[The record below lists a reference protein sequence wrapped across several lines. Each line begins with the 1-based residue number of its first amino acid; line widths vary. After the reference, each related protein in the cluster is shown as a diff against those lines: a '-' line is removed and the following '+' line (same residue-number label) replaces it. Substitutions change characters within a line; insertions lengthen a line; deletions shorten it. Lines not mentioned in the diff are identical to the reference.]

1 MKKIV
6 LGLGLGIFF
15 IILPTISYAFLPL
28 LIAGA
33 DYAGAA
39 ALRTAISRGAAQ
51 LAVSAA
57 ERQVLENA
65 TKTALN
71 QSVKRLVAM
80 SPNPTKFQLATG
92 AITWAGLGSA
102 LLDLGDEIFGVD
114 QSAGVSSGDSADNGR
129 KFYVGAGSGGTKPY
143 FSGDYP
149 ESLIYS
155 AYRYQSSNGLL
166 PCNSASGCSYSA
178 SFTIL
183 SSSTGSSGST
193 SYQIQYQ
200 NSYLTSSGSTAT
212 VNRTANY
219 TVLSNANFDAS
230 ITPQSADITVEQEET
245 AKNTPLNPQRLA
257 DVANALLLDAASQS
271 DYAGIP
277 VSSSNPLVTASDF
290 TAALTAIGRTEPTN
304 AEWTTPWEDLETTSD
319 TDTDTGTDTGTGGGT
334 DSGSGSETAT
344 EPTLDSPPDGK
355 TILSPLLNI
364 FPADWGNFSVGSRDA
379 VCPVGEFEIWDKNF
393 VIDSHCGLIEQNR
406 ELIKIIF
413 LIVWA
418 FSAFRRVMSA

>member
-6 LGLGLGIFF
+6 FLGIFL

-33 DYAGAA
+33 DFAGAA
-39 ALRTAISRGAAQ
+39 ALRAAISRGAAQ

-80 SPNPTKFQLATG
+80 SPNPTRFQLATG

-166 PCNSASGCSYSA
+166 PCNSASGCTYSA
-178 SFTIL
+178 GFSVL

-193 SYQIQYQ
+193 TYQIQYQ
-200 NSYLTSSGSTAT
+200 NSYLTSSGSIVT
-212 VNRTANY
+212 VDRTASY
-219 TVLSNANFDAS
+219 TVLPNASYDSS
-230 ITPQSADITVEQEET
+230 ITPQSADITAEQEET

-277 VSSSNPLVTASDF
+277 ISSSNPLVTAQDF
-290 TAALTAIGRTEPTN
+290 TDALTAVGRTQPTN
-304 AEWTTPWEDLETTSD
+304 AEWTTPWEDLETT
-319 TDTDTGTDTGTGGGT
+319 DTGTDTGGGT

>member
-71 QSVKRLVAM
+71 QSVKRLVSM

-178 SFTIL
+178 SFSIL

-277 VSSSNPLVTASDF
+277 VSSSNPLVTAADF

-304 AEWTTPWEDLETTSD
+304 AEWTTPWEDLETTS
-319 TDTDTGTDTGTGGGT
+319 DTDTGTDTGTGGGT

>member
-6 LGLGLGIFF
+6 LGLAVFF
-15 IILPTISYAFLPL
+15 IFLPTISYAFLPL

-33 DYAGAA
+33 DFAGAA

-80 SPNPTKFQLATG
+80 SPNPTRFQLATG

-149 ESLIYS
+149 ETLIYS

-178 SFTIL
+178 SFSIL

-219 TVLSNANFDAS
+219 TVLSNANFDSS
-230 ITPQSADITVEQEET
+230 ITPQSADISAEQEET

-277 VSSSNPLVTASDF
+277 VSSANPLVTANDF
-290 TAALTAIGRTEPTN
+290 SEALSAVGRTQPTN
-304 AEWTTPWEDLETTSD
+304 AEWTTPWEDLETT
-319 TDTDTGTDTGTGGGT
+319 TDTGTDTGGGT

-393 VIDSHCGLIEQNR
+393 VIGSHCGLIEQNR

>member
-1 MKKIV
+1 MKKNV
-6 LGLGLGIFF
+6 LGLAVFF
-15 IILPTISYAFLPL
+15 IFLPTISYAFLPL

-33 DYAGAA
+33 DFAGAA

-80 SPNPTKFQLATG
+80 SPNPTRFQLATG

-178 SFTIL
+178 SFSIL

-219 TVLSNANFDAS
+219 TVLSNANFDSS
-230 ITPQSADITVEQEET
+230 ITPQSADISAEQEET

-277 VSSSNPLVTASDF
+277 VSSANPLVTANDF
-290 TAALTAIGRTEPTN
+290 SEALSAVGRTQPTN
-304 AEWTTPWEDLETTSD
+304 AEWTTPWEDLETT
-319 TDTDTGTDTGTGGGT
+319 TDTGTDTGGGT

-393 VIDSHCGLIEQNR
+393 VIGSHCGLIEQNR

>member
-6 LGLGLGIFF
+6 LGLGLGLFF

-71 QSVKRLVAM
+71 QSVKRLIAM

-114 QSAGVSSGDSADNGR
+114 QSAGVSSGGSADNGR

-166 PCNSASGCSYSA
+166 PCNSASGCTYSA
-178 SFTIL
+178 GFSVL

-193 SYQIQYQ
+193 TYQIQYQ
-200 NSYLTSSGSTAT
+200 NSYSTSSGSTVT
-212 VNRTANY
+212 VDRTASY
-219 TVLSNANFDAS
+219 TVLPNASYDSS
-230 ITPQSADITVEQEET
+230 ITPQSADITAEQEET

-277 VSSSNPLVTASDF
+277 VSSSNPLVTAQDF
-290 TAALTAIGRTEPTN
+290 TDALTAVGRTEPTN

-319 TDTDTGTDTGTGGGT
+319 TDTGTDTGGGT

>member
-6 LGLGLGIFF
+6 LGLGLGLFF

-33 DYAGAA
+33 DFAGAA

-71 QSVKRLVAM
+71 QSVKRLIAM

-114 QSAGVSSGDSADNGR
+114 QSAGVSSGGSADNGR

-178 SFTIL
+178 SFSIL

-219 TVLSNANFDAS
+219 TVLSNANFDSS
-230 ITPQSADITVEQEET
+230 ITPQSADITAEQEET
-245 AKNTPLNPQRLA
+245 AKNAPLNPQRLA

-277 VSSSNPLVTASDF
+277 ISSSNPLVTAQDF
-290 TAALTAIGRTEPTN
+290 TDALTAVGRTEPTN
-304 AEWTTPWEDLETTSD
+304 AEWTTPWEDLETN
-319 TDTDTGTDTGTGGGT
+319 TDTGTDTGGGT

-379 VCPVGEFEIWDKNF
+379 VCPVGEFEIWDQNF

>member
-1 MKKIV
+1 MKKIILV
-6 LGLGLGIFF
+6 IIL
-15 IILPTISYAFLPL
+15 IILPISSYAFLPL

-71 QSVKRLVAM
+71 QSVKRLIAM
-80 SPNPTKFQLATG
+80 SPNPTRFQLATG

-166 PCNSASGCSYSA
+166 PCNSASGCTYSA
-178 SFTIL
+178 GFSVL

-193 SYQIQYQ
+193 TYQIQYQ
-200 NSYLTSSGSTAT
+200 NSYLTSSGSTVT
-212 VNRTANY
+212 VDRTASY
-219 TVLSNANFDAS
+219 TVLPNASYDSA
-230 ITPQSADITVEQEET
+230 ITPQSADITAEQEET

-277 VSSSNPLVTASDF
+277 VSSANPLVTANDF
-290 TAALTAIGRTEPTN
+290 SEALSAVGRTQPTN
-304 AEWTTPWEDLETTSD
+304 AEWTTPWEDLETTI
-319 TDTDTGTDTGTGGGT
+319 DTGTDTGTGGGT

-379 VCPVGEFEIWDKNF
+379 VCPVGEFEIWDKKF

>member
-6 LGLGLGIFF
+6 LGLGIFL

-33 DYAGAA
+33 DFAGAA

-71 QSVKRLVAM
+71 QSVKRLIAM

-92 AITWAGLGSA
+92 AVTWAGLGSA
-102 LLDLGDEIFGVD
+102 LLDLGDEIFGAD

-129 KFYVGAGSGGTKPY
+129 KFYVGAGSGGTRPY

-149 ESLIYS
+149 ENLIYS

-166 PCNSASGCSYSA
+166 PCNSASGCTYSA
-178 SFTIL
+178 GFSVL
-183 SSSTGSSGST
+183 SSSTSSSGST
-193 SYQIQYQ
+193 TYQIQYQ
-200 NSYLTSSGSTAT
+200 NSYSTSSGSTVT
-212 VNRTANY
+212 VDRTASY
-219 TVLSNANFDAS
+219 TVLSNANFDSS
-230 ITPQSADITVEQEET
+230 ITPQSADITAEQEET

-277 VSSSNPLVTASDF
+277 VSSSNPLVTSADF
-290 TAALTAIGRTEPTN
+290 TDALTAVGRTEPTN
-304 AEWTTPWEDLETTSD
+304 AEWSTPWEDLETTSD
-319 TDTDTGTDTGTGGGT
+319 TDTDTGTDTGTGGWT
-334 DSGSGSETAT
+334 DSGAGSETAT

-379 VCPVGEFEIWDKNF
+379 ACPVAEFEIWDKNF

-413 LIVWA
+413 LIVWT

>member
-6 LGLGLGIFF
+6 LGLAVFF
-15 IILPTISYAFLPL
+15 IFLPTISYAFLPL

-33 DYAGAA
+33 DFAGAA

-80 SPNPTKFQLATG
+80 SPNPTRFQLATG

-178 SFTIL
+178 SFSIL

-219 TVLSNANFDAS
+219 TVLSNANFDSS
-230 ITPQSADITVEQEET
+230 ITPQSADISAEQEET

-277 VSSSNPLVTASDF
+277 VSSANPLVTANDF
-290 TAALTAIGRTEPTN
+290 SEALSAVGRTQPTN
-304 AEWTTPWEDLETTSD
+304 AEWTTPWEDLETT
-319 TDTDTGTDTGTGGGT
+319 TDTGTDTGGGT

>member
-1 MKKIV
+1 MKKNILV
-6 LGLGLGIFF
+6 IIL
-15 IILPTISYAFLPL
+15 IILPISSYAFLPL

-71 QSVKRLVAM
+71 QSVKRLIAM
-80 SPNPTKFQLATG
+80 SPNPTRFQLATG

-166 PCNSASGCSYSA
+166 PCNSASGCTYSA
-178 SFTIL
+178 GFSVL

-193 SYQIQYQ
+193 AYQIQYQ
-200 NSYLTSSGSTAT
+200 NSYLTSSGSTVT
-212 VNRTANY
+212 VDRTASY
-219 TVLSNANFDAS
+219 TVLPNASYDSA
-230 ITPQSADITVEQEET
+230 ITPQSADITAEQEET

-277 VSSSNPLVTASDF
+277 VSSANPLVTANDF
-290 TAALTAIGRTEPTN
+290 SEALSAVGRTQPTN
-304 AEWTTPWEDLETTSD
+304 AEWTTPWEDLETTI
-319 TDTDTGTDTGTGGGT
+319 DTGTDTGTGGGT

>member
-80 SPNPTKFQLATG
+80 SPNPTKFELATG

-114 QSAGVSSGDSADNGR
+114 QSAGVSSGGSADNGR

-166 PCNSASGCSYSA
+166 PCNSASGCTYSA
-178 SFTIL
+178 GFSVL

-193 SYQIQYQ
+193 TYQIQYQ
-200 NSYLTSSGSTAT
+200 NSYSTSSGSTVT
-212 VNRTANY
+212 VDRTASY
-219 TVLSNANFDAS
+219 TVLPNASYDSS
-230 ITPQSADITVEQEET
+230 ITPQSADITAEQEET

-277 VSSSNPLVTASDF
+277 VSSSNPLVTAQDF
-290 TAALTAIGRTEPTN
+290 TDALTAVGRTEPTN

-319 TDTDTGTDTGTGGGT
+319 TDTGTDTGGGT

-379 VCPVGEFEIWDKNF
+379 ACPVAEFEIWDKNF

>member
-6 LGLGLGIFF
+6 LGLGLGLGIFF

-114 QSAGVSSGDSADNGR
+114 QSAGVSSGGSADNGR

-166 PCNSASGCSYSA
+166 PCNSASGCTYSA
-178 SFTIL
+178 GFSVL

-193 SYQIQYQ
+193 TYQIQYQ
-200 NSYLTSSGSTAT
+200 NSYSTSSGSTVT
-212 VNRTANY
+212 VDRTASY
-219 TVLSNANFDAS
+219 TVLPNASYDSS
-230 ITPQSADITVEQEET
+230 ITPQSADITAEQEET

-277 VSSSNPLVTASDF
+277 VSSSNPLVTAQDF
-290 TAALTAIGRTEPTN
+290 TDALTAVGRTEPTN

-319 TDTDTGTDTGTGGGT
+319 TDTGTDTGGGT

-379 VCPVGEFEIWDKNF
+379 ACPVAEFEIWDKNF

>member
-1 MKKIV
+1 MKKIILV
-6 LGLGLGIFF
+6 IIL
-15 IILPTISYAFLPL
+15 IILPISSYAFLPL

-33 DYAGAA
+33 DFAGAA

-65 TKTALN
+65 TKIALN
-71 QSVKRLVAM
+71 QSVRRLIAM

-178 SFTIL
+178 SFSIL

-219 TVLSNANFDAS
+219 TVLSNANFDSS
-230 ITPQSADITVEQEET
+230 ITPQSADITAEQEET
-245 AKNTPLNPQRLA
+245 AKNAPLNPQRLA

-277 VSSSNPLVTASDF
+277 ISSSNPLVTAQDF
-290 TAALTAIGRTEPTN
+290 TDALTAVGRTEPTN
-304 AEWTTPWEDLETTSD
+304 AEWTTPWEDLETN
-319 TDTDTGTDTGTGGGT
+319 TDTGTDTGGGT

>member
-6 LGLGLGIFF
+6 LGLGLGLFF

-71 QSVKRLVAM
+71 QSVKRLIAM

-114 QSAGVSSGDSADNGR
+114 QSSGVSSGDSADNGR
-129 KFYVGAGSGGTKPY
+129 KFYVGAGSGGTRPY

-149 ESLIYS
+149 ENLIYS

-166 PCNSASGCSYSA
+166 PCNSAGGCSYSA
-178 SFTIL
+178 SFSIL

-193 SYQIQYQ
+193 TYQIQYQ
-200 NSYLTSSGSTAT
+200 NSYSTSSGSIVT
-212 VNRTANY
+212 VDRTASY
-219 TVLSNANFDAS
+219 TVLPNASYDSS
-230 ITPQSADITVEQEET
+230 ITPQSADITAEQEET

-277 VSSSNPLVTASDF
+277 ISSSNPLVTAQDF
-290 TAALTAIGRTEPTN
+290 TDALTAVGRTEPTN
-304 AEWTTPWEDLETTSD
+304 AEWTTPWEDLETTS
-319 TDTDTGTDTGTGGGT
+319 DTGTDTGTGGGT

>member
-6 LGLGLGIFF
+6 LGLGIFL

-33 DYAGAA
+33 DFAGAA

-71 QSVKRLVAM
+71 QSVKRLIAM

-92 AITWAGLGSA
+92 AVTWAGLGSA
-102 LLDLGDEIFGVD
+102 LLDLGDEIFGAD

-129 KFYVGAGSGGTKPY
+129 KFYVGAGSGGTRPY

-149 ESLIYS
+149 ENLIYS
-155 AYRYQSSNGLL
+155 AYRYRSSNGLL
-166 PCNSASGCSYSA
+166 PCNSAGGCSYSA
-178 SFTIL
+178 SFSVL
-183 SSSTGSSGST
+183 SSSAGSSGST
-193 SYQIQYQ
+193 TYQIQYQ
-200 NSYLTSSGSTAT
+200 NSYSTSSGSTVT
-212 VNRTANY
+212 VDRTASY
-219 TVLSNANFDAS
+219 TVLPNASYDSS
-230 ITPQSADITVEQEET
+230 ITPQSADITAEQEET

-277 VSSSNPLVTASDF
+277 ISSSNPLVTAQDF
-290 TAALTAIGRTEPTN
+290 TDALTAVGRTEPTN
-304 AEWTTPWEDLETTSD
+304 AEWTTPWEDLETT
-319 TDTDTGTDTGTGGGT
+319 TDTGTDTGTGGGT

-355 TILSPLLNI
+355 TILSPLVNL

>member
-6 LGLGLGIFF
+6 LGLAVFF
-15 IILPTISYAFLPL
+15 IFLPTISYAFLPL

-33 DYAGAA
+33 DFAGAA

-80 SPNPTKFQLATG
+80 SPNPTRFQLATG

-166 PCNSASGCSYSA
+166 PCNSASGWSYSA
-178 SFTIL
+178 SFSIL

-219 TVLSNANFDAS
+219 TVLSNANFDSS
-230 ITPQSADITVEQEET
+230 ITPQSADISAEQEET

-277 VSSSNPLVTASDF
+277 VSSANPLVTANDF
-290 TAALTAIGRTEPTN
+290 SEALSAVGRTQPTN
-304 AEWTTPWEDLETTSD
+304 AEWTTPWEDLETT
-319 TDTDTGTDTGTGGGT
+319 TDTGTDTGGGT

-393 VIDSHCGLIEQNR
+393 VIGSHCGLIEQNR

>member
-6 LGLGLGIFF
+6 LGLGIFL

-33 DYAGAA
+33 DFAGAA

-80 SPNPTKFQLATG
+80 SPNPTRFQLATG

-166 PCNSASGCSYSA
+166 PCNSASGCTYSA
-178 SFTIL
+178 GFSVL

-193 SYQIQYQ
+193 TYQIQYQ
-200 NSYLTSSGSTAT
+200 NSYLTSSGSTVT
-212 VNRTANY
+212 VDRTASY
-219 TVLSNANFDAS
+219 TVLPNASYDSA
-230 ITPQSADITVEQEET
+230 ITPQSADITAEQEET

-277 VSSSNPLVTASDF
+277 VSSANPLVTAHDF
-290 TAALTAIGRTEPTN
+290 TDALTAVGRTQPTN
-304 AEWTTPWEDLETTSD
+304 AEWTTPWEDLETT
-319 TDTDTGTDTGTGGGT
+319 TDTGTDTGTGGGT

>member
-6 LGLGLGIFF
+6 LGLAVFF
-15 IILPTISYAFLPL
+15 IFLPTISYAFLPL

-33 DYAGAA
+33 DFAGAA

-80 SPNPTKFQLATG
+80 SPNPTRFQLATG

-178 SFTIL
+178 SFSIL
-183 SSSTGSSGST
+183 SSSTGTSGST

-219 TVLSNANFDAS
+219 TVLSNANFDSS
-230 ITPQSADITVEQEET
+230 ITPQSADISAEQEET

-277 VSSSNPLVTASDF
+277 VSSANPLVTANDF
-290 TAALTAIGRTEPTN
+290 SEALSAVGRTQPTN
-304 AEWTTPWEDLETTSD
+304 AEWTTPWEDLETT
-319 TDTDTGTDTGTGGGT
+319 TDTGTDTGGGT

-393 VIDSHCGLIEQNR
+393 VIGSHCGLIEQNR

>member
-1 MKKIV
+1 MKKIILV
-6 LGLGLGIFF
+6 IIL
-15 IILPTISYAFLPL
+15 IILPISSYAFLPL

-33 DYAGAA
+33 DFAGAA

-71 QSVKRLVAM
+71 QSVRRLIAM

-166 PCNSASGCSYSA
+166 PCNSAGGCTYSA
-178 SFTIL
+178 GFSVL

-193 SYQIQYQ
+193 TYQIQYQ
-200 NSYLTSSGSTAT
+200 NSYSTISGSIVT
-212 VNRTANY
+212 VDRTASY
-219 TVLSNANFDAS
+219 TVLPNASYDSA
-230 ITPQSADITVEQEET
+230 ITPQSADITAEQEET

-277 VSSSNPLVTASDF
+277 ISSSNPLVTAQDF
-290 TAALTAIGRTEPTN
+290 TDALTAVGRTEPTN
-304 AEWTTPWEDLETTSD
+304 AEWTTPWEDLETN
-319 TDTDTGTDTGTGGGT
+319 TDTGTDTGGGT
-334 DSGSGSETAT
+334 DSGAGSETAT

>member
-6 LGLGLGIFF
+6 FLGIFL

-33 DYAGAA
+33 DFAGAS
-39 ALRTAISRGAAQ
+39 ALRAAISRGAAQ

-71 QSVKRLVAM
+71 QSVRRLIAM
-80 SPNPTKFQLATG
+80 SPNPTRFQLATG

-114 QSAGVSSGDSADNGR
+114 QSAGVSTGDSADNGR

-149 ESLIYS
+149 ENLIYS

-166 PCNSASGCSYSA
+166 PCNSAGGCSYSA
-178 SFTIL
+178 SFSIL

-193 SYQIQYQ
+193 TYQIQYQ
-200 NSYLTSSGSTAT
+200 NSYSTISGSIVT
-212 VNRTANY
+212 VDRTASY
-219 TVLSNANFDAS
+219 TVLPNASFDSS

-277 VSSSNPLVTASDF
+277 ISSSNPLVTAQDF
-290 TAALTAIGRTEPTN
+290 TDALTAVGRTQPTN

-319 TDTDTGTDTGTGGGT
+319 TGTGTDTGGGT

-379 VCPVGEFEIWDKNF
+379 ACPVAEFEIWDKNF

>member
-6 LGLGLGIFF
+6 LGLAVFF
-15 IILPTISYAFLPL
+15 IFLPTISYAFLPL

-33 DYAGAA
+33 DFAGAA

-80 SPNPTKFQLATG
+80 SPNPTRFQLATG

-178 SFTIL
+178 SFSIL

-219 TVLSNANFDAS
+219 TVLSNANFDSS
-230 ITPQSADITVEQEET
+230 ITPQSADISAEQEET

-277 VSSSNPLVTASDF
+277 VSSANPLVTANDF
-290 TAALTAIGRTEPTN
+290 SEALSAVGRTQPTN
-304 AEWTTPWEDLETTSD
+304 AEWTTPWEDLETT
-319 TDTDTGTDTGTGGGT
+319 TDTGTDTGGGT

-393 VIDSHCGLIEQNR
+393 VIGSHCGLIEQNR

>member
-114 QSAGVSSGDSADNGR
+114 QSAGVSSGGSADNGR

-166 PCNSASGCSYSA
+166 PCNSASGCTYSA
-178 SFTIL
+178 GFSVL

-193 SYQIQYQ
+193 TYQIQYQ
-200 NSYLTSSGSTAT
+200 NSYSTSSGSTVT
-212 VNRTANY
+212 VDRTASY
-219 TVLSNANFDAS
+219 TVLPNASYDSS
-230 ITPQSADITVEQEET
+230 ITPQSADITAEQEET

-257 DVANALLLDAASQS
+257 DVDNALLLDAASQS

-277 VSSSNPLVTASDF
+277 VSSSNPLVTAQDF
-290 TAALTAIGRTEPTN
+290 TDALTAVGRTEPTN

-319 TDTDTGTDTGTGGGT
+319 TDTGTDTGGGT

-379 VCPVGEFEIWDKNF
+379 ACPVAEFEIWDKNF

>member
-6 LGLGLGIFF
+6 LGLGIFF

-114 QSAGVSSGDSADNGR
+114 QSAGVSSGGSADNGR

-166 PCNSASGCSYSA
+166 PCNSASGCTYSA
-178 SFTIL
+178 GFSVL

-193 SYQIQYQ
+193 TYQIQYQ
-200 NSYLTSSGSTAT
+200 NSYSTSSGSTVT
-212 VNRTANY
+212 VDRTASY
-219 TVLSNANFDAS
+219 TVLPNASYDSS
-230 ITPQSADITVEQEET
+230 ITPQSADITAEQEET

-277 VSSSNPLVTASDF
+277 VSSSNPLVTAQDF
-290 TAALTAIGRTEPTN
+290 TDALTAVGRTEPTN

-319 TDTDTGTDTGTGGGT
+319 TDTGTDTGGGT

-379 VCPVGEFEIWDKNF
+379 ACPVAEFEIWDKNF

>member
-6 LGLGLGIFF
+6 LGLGIFF

-33 DYAGAA
+33 DFAGAA

-71 QSVKRLVAM
+71 QSVRRLIAM

-114 QSAGVSSGDSADNGR
+114 QGAGVSSGGSADNGR

-149 ESLIYS
+149 ENLIYS
-155 AYRYQSSNGLL
+155 AYRYQSSNGFL
-166 PCNSASGCSYSA
+166 PCNSAGGCSYSA
-178 SFTIL
+178 SFSIL
-183 SSSTGSSGST
+183 SSSTGSNGST
-193 SYQIQYQ
+193 TYQIQYQ
-200 NSYLTSSGSTAT
+200 NSYSTSSGSTVT
-212 VNRTANY
+212 VDRTASY
-219 TVLSNANFDAS
+219 TVLPNASYDSS
-230 ITPQSADITVEQEET
+230 ITPQSADITAEQEDT

-277 VSSSNPLVTASDF
+277 ISSSNPLVTANDF
-290 TAALTAIGRTEPTN
+290 SEALSAVGRTQPTN
-304 AEWTTPWEDLETTSD
+304 AEWTTPWEDLETT
-319 TDTDTGTDTGTGGGT
+319 TDTGTDTGTGGGT

-355 TILSPLLNI
+355 TILLPLLNI

-379 VCPVGEFEIWDKNF
+379 VCPVGEFEIWDKTF

>member
-6 LGLGLGIFF
+6 LGLGLGLFF

-114 QSAGVSSGDSADNGR
+114 QSAGVSSGGSADYGR

-166 PCNSASGCSYSA
+166 PCNSASGCTYSA
-178 SFTIL
+178 GFSVL

-193 SYQIQYQ
+193 TYQIQYQ
-200 NSYLTSSGSTAT
+200 NSYSTSSGSTVT
-212 VNRTANY
+212 VDRTASY
-219 TVLSNANFDAS
+219 TVLPNASYDSS
-230 ITPQSADITVEQEET
+230 ITPQSADITAEQEET

-277 VSSSNPLVTASDF
+277 VSSSNPLVTAQDF
-290 TAALTAIGRTEPTN
+290 TDALTAVGRTEPTN

-319 TDTDTGTDTGTGGGT
+319 TDTGTDTGGGT

-379 VCPVGEFEIWDKNF
+379 ACPVAEFEIWDKNF

>member
-6 LGLGLGIFF
+6 LGLAVFF
-15 IILPTISYAFLPL
+15 IFLPTISYAFLPL

-33 DYAGAA
+33 DFAGAA

-80 SPNPTKFQLATG
+80 SPNPTRFQLATG

-178 SFTIL
+178 SFSIL

-219 TVLSNANFDAS
+219 TVLSNANFDSS
-230 ITPQSADITVEQEET
+230 ITPQSADISAEQEET

-277 VSSSNPLVTASDF
+277 ISSSNPLVTAQDF
-290 TAALTAIGRTEPTN
+290 TDALTAVGRTEPTN

-319 TDTDTGTDTGTGGGT
+319 TDTGTDTGGGT

>member
-6 LGLGLGIFF
+6 LGLGLGLFF

-33 DYAGAA
+33 DFAGAA

-71 QSVKRLVAM
+71 QSVKRLIAM

-114 QSAGVSSGDSADNGR
+114 QSSGVSSGDSADNGR
-129 KFYVGAGSGGTKPY
+129 KFYVGAGSGGTRPY

-149 ESLIYS
+149 ENLIYS

-166 PCNSASGCSYSA
+166 PCNSAGGCSYSA
-178 SFTIL
+178 SFSIL

-193 SYQIQYQ
+193 TYQIQYQ
-200 NSYLTSSGSTAT
+200 NSYSTSSGSIVT
-212 VNRTANY
+212 VDRTASY
-219 TVLSNANFDAS
+219 TVLPNASYDSS
-230 ITPQSADITVEQEET
+230 ITPQSADITAEQEET

-277 VSSSNPLVTASDF
+277 ISSSNPLVTAQDF
-290 TAALTAIGRTEPTN
+290 TDALTAVGRTEPTN

-319 TDTDTGTDTGTGGGT
+319 TDTGTDTGTGGGGGT

>member
-6 LGLGLGIFF
+6 LGLAVFF
-15 IILPTISYAFLPL
+15 IFLPTISYAFLPL

-33 DYAGAA
+33 DFAGAA

-80 SPNPTKFQLATG
+80 SPNPTRFQLATG

-155 AYRYQSSNGLL
+155 AYRYQASNGLL
-166 PCNSASGCSYSA
+166 PCNSASGCTYSA
-178 SFTIL
+178 GFSVL

-193 SYQIQYQ
+193 TYQIQYQ
-200 NSYLTSSGSTAT
+200 NSYSTSSGSAVT
-212 VNRTANY
+212 VDRTASY
-219 TVLSNANFDAS
+219 TVLPNASYDSS
-230 ITPQSADITVEQEET
+230 ITPQSADITAEQEET

-277 VSSSNPLVTASDF
+277 VSSSNPLVTAQDF
-290 TAALTAIGRTEPTN
+290 TDALTAVGRTQPTN
-304 AEWTTPWEDLETTSD
+304 AEWTTPWEDLETT
-319 TDTDTGTDTGTGGGT
+319 TDTGTDTGGGT

>member
-6 LGLGLGIFF
+6 LGLGLGIYF

-114 QSAGVSSGDSADNGR
+114 QSAGVSSGGSADNGR

-166 PCNSASGCSYSA
+166 PCNSASGCTYSA
-178 SFTIL
+178 GFSVL

-193 SYQIQYQ
+193 TYQIQYQ
-200 NSYLTSSGSTAT
+200 NSYSTSSGSTVT
-212 VNRTANY
+212 VDRTASY
-219 TVLSNANFDAS
+219 TVLPNASYDSS
-230 ITPQSADITVEQEET
+230 ITPQSADITAEQEET

-277 VSSSNPLVTASDF
+277 VSSSNPLVTAQDF
-290 TAALTAIGRTEPTN
+290 TDALTAVGRTEPTN

-319 TDTDTGTDTGTGGGT
+319 TDTGTDTGGGT

-379 VCPVGEFEIWDKNF
+379 ACPVAEFEIWDKNF

>member
-6 LGLGLGIFF
+6 LGLGIFL

-33 DYAGAA
+33 DFAGAA

-80 SPNPTKFQLATG
+80 SPNPTRFQLATG

-166 PCNSASGCSYSA
+166 PCNSASGCTYSA
-178 SFTIL
+178 GFSVL
-183 SSSTGSSGST
+183 SSSTGSSGSAT
-193 SYQIQYQ
+193 YQIQYQ
-200 NSYLTSSGSTAT
+200 NSYLTSSGSTVT
-212 VNRTANY
+212 VDRTASY
-219 TVLSNANFDAS
+219 TVLPNASYDSA
-230 ITPQSADITVEQEET
+230 ITPQSADITAEQEET

-277 VSSSNPLVTASDF
+277 VSSANPLVTANDF
-290 TAALTAIGRTEPTN
+290 SEALSAVGRTQPTN
-304 AEWTTPWEDLETTSD
+304 AEWTTPWEDLETT
-319 TDTDTGTDTGTGGGT
+319 TDTGTDTGTGGGT

>member
-1 MKKIV
+1 MKKIILV
-6 LGLGLGIFF
+6 IIL
-15 IILPTISYAFLPL
+15 IILPISSYAFLPL

-33 DYAGAA
+33 DFTGAA

-71 QSVKRLVAM
+71 QSVRRLIAM

-166 PCNSASGCSYSA
+166 PCNSAGGCTYSA
-178 SFTIL
+178 GFSVL

-193 SYQIQYQ
+193 TYQIQYQ
-200 NSYLTSSGSTAT
+200 NSYSTISGSIVT
-212 VNRTANY
+212 VDRTASY
-219 TVLSNANFDAS
+219 TVLPNASYDSS
-230 ITPQSADITVEQEET
+230 ITPQSADITAEQEET

-277 VSSSNPLVTASDF
+277 ISSSNPLVTAQDF
-290 TAALTAIGRTEPTN
+290 TDALTAVGRTEPTN
-304 AEWTTPWEDLETTSD
+304 AEWTTPWEDLETN
-319 TDTDTGTDTGTGGGT
+319 TDTGTDTGGGT

>member
-6 LGLGLGIFF
+6 FLGIFL

-28 LIAGA
+28 LIAGS
-33 DYAGAA
+33 DFAGAA
-39 ALRTAISRGAAQ
+39 ALRAAISRGAAQ

-71 QSVKRLVAM
+71 QSVRRLIAM

-114 QSAGVSSGDSADNGR
+114 QSAGISSGDSADNGR

-166 PCNSASGCSYSA
+166 PCNSASGCTYSA
-178 SFTIL
+178 GFSVL

-200 NSYLTSSGSTAT
+200 NSYLTSSGSTVT
-212 VNRTANY
+212 VDRTASY
-219 TVLSNANFDAS
+219 TVLPNASYDSS
-230 ITPQSADITVEQEET
+230 ITPQSADITAEQEET

-277 VSSSNPLVTASDF
+277 VSSSNPLVTAQDF
-290 TAALTAIGRTEPTN
+290 TDALTAVGRTEPTN

-319 TDTDTGTDTGTGGGT
+319 TDTGTDTGGGT

>member
-6 LGLGLGIFF
+6 LGLGIFL

-33 DYAGAA
+33 DFAGAA

-80 SPNPTKFQLATG
+80 SPNPTRFQLATG

-166 PCNSASGCSYSA
+166 PCNSASGCTYSA
-178 SFTIL
+178 GFSVL

-193 SYQIQYQ
+193 TYQIQYQ
-200 NSYLTSSGSTAT
+200 NSYLTSSGSTVT
-212 VNRTANY
+212 VDRTASY
-219 TVLSNANFDAS
+219 TVLPNASYDSA
-230 ITPQSADITVEQEET
+230 ITPQSADITAEQEET

-277 VSSSNPLVTASDF
+277 VSSANPLVTANDF
-290 TAALTAIGRTEPTN
+290 SEALSAVGRTQPTN
-304 AEWTTPWEDLETTSD
+304 AEWTTPWEDLETT
-319 TDTDTGTDTGTGGGT
+319 TDTGTDTGTGGGT